1 MSSYIL
7 KPTYLLLTLK
17 ASQVILNIFTYWLKI
32 FVVVYTVIAACIF
45 RYAEVVG
52 LREC

>member
-1 MSSYIL
+1 MSFDIL

-32 FVVVYTVIAACIF
+32 FVIVYIVIAACIF
-45 RYAEVVG
+45 MYAEVVG
-52 LREC
+52 FREC

>member
-1 MSSYIL
+1 MD
-7 KPTYLLLTLK
+7 PTYLLLALK
-17 ASQVILNIFTYWLKI
+17 DSQVILNIFTYWLKI
-32 FVVVYTVIAACIF
+32 FVVYTVIAACIF